1 VQAWFTSVAA
11 PSGESGSISSTAHA
25 NAGDAAGRL
34 FIETIKVLGMPALPK
49 GQSAQVTVDGKVL
62 PAGAA
67 QLSGDVLTVTGI
79 KLVVGA
85 QMDVSWQYKP
95 SAKPEL

>member
-1 VQAWFTSVAA
+1 MQAWFTSVAA

-49 GQSAQVTVDGKVL
+49 GQSFQVTVDGQGQ
-62 PAGAA
+62 PASAV
-67 QLSGDVLTVTGI
+67 QLSGDILSITGL

-85 QMDVSWQYKP
+85 QMDVNWQYRP
-95 SAKPEL
+95 SVKPEL